1 MKYLPLLYRLN
12 AEERYL
18 IWISNEQDAVA
29 VDHEGFFPSFRDL
42 VNLRRYA
49 DLNHYRLESEEPV
62 LHDLDWVAML
72 KMAMNPEI
80 DCENALAA
88 WNLFSDVAVSTPS
101 HGNAFQTLDSKAH
114 WPIYDKLFRGNNL
127 PALNPKGERYIPE
140 WSQDEIRSLAKLLT
154 SGLDLFV
161 SSIRTWPRELS
172 ETGPAPNPLLN

>member
-1 MKYLPLLYRLN
+1 MKYFPLLYRLN
-12 AEERYL
+12 DEERYL

-29 VDHEGFFPSFRDL
+29 VDHEGFVPSFRDL

-49 DLNHYRLESEEPV
+49 DLNQYRL
-62 LHDLDWVAML
+62 DLDWVAKL
-72 KMAMNPEI
+72 KMAMNPQI
-80 DCENALAA
+80 DCETALAA

-127 PALNPKGERYIPE
+127 LAVTPEGERYIPE
-140 WSQDEIRSLAKLLT
+140 WSQDEVRSLAKLLT
-154 SGLDLFV
+154 AGLDLFV

-172 ETGPAPNPLLN
+172 ETSSAPNTSLT